1 MDFSFAFL
9 FKTCRLAVLFK
20 RNNFFLQFH
29 YYSLTKTAVVI
40 KSCYWNLS
48 TTAVAV
54 KLCYSYLTT
63 AAVSI
68 KACYQK
74 TNKTSVYTRF
84 WYCNEGKTAA
94 FAATL
99 PSYSTA
105 IFANLTSCF
114 RKVRQI
120 EDWHHIVRYRKF
132 NLEVRIFRKVLSRLF
147 LVIFEKSSNIASAF
161 DEKFHSSVP

>member
-1 MDFSFAFL
+1 VF
-9 FKTCRLAVLFK
+9 
-20 RNNFFLQFH
+20 
-29 YYSLTKTAVVI
+29 
-40 KSCYWNLS
+40 
-48 TTAVAV
+48 
-54 KLCYSYLTT
+54 LTT
-63 AAVSI
+63 VAVSI

-74 TNKTSVYTRF
+74 TGKTRVYTRF
-84 WYCNEGKTAA
+84 RYCNEGKTAA

-114 RKVRQI
+114 RKVCQI